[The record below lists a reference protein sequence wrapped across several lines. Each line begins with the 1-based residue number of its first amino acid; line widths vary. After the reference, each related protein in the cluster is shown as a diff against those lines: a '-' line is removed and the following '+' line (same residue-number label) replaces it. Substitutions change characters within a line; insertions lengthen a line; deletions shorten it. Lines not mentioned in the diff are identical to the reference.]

1 MARPSTAD
9 ARAFW
14 SSPDSAN
21 AATTAG
27 ATGVAPAASH
37 NS

>member
-1 MARPSTAD
+1 MARPRTTD
-9 ARAFW
+9 ARTYW